1 MSTAA
6 FTTGSVFATEGSGI
20 GIDFTATNLT
30 TDTPPA
36 PKYNA
41 TGAYVKTNKGPAY
54 YCKAAGTGGLAV
66 GSYVALTQSATTG
79 LMTAT
84 EEDTTTSGSDPRKGG
99 IAIVAVAE
107 NAYGWILTGP
117 FDLVPVQVANGVSA
131 GAALTTT
138 ATAGELGAGGDT
150 VTGGLRTLEASG
162 ASGLTACS
170 CDYGLGTNT

>member
-20 GIDFTATNLT
+20 RIDFTSADAT

-54 YCKAAGTGGLAV
+54 YVLAGSGGWAA

-79 LMTAT
+79 LMTGT
-84 EEDTTTSGSDPRKGG
+84 KEDTTTSGSDPRKG
-99 IAIVAVAE
+99 AVAI
-107 NAYGWILTGP
+107 AAVAADSYGWVLAGP
-117 FDLVPVQVANGVSA
+117 FDLVPVQVANGVAA

-150 VTGGLRTLEASG
+150 VTGLRTLEASG
-162 ASGLTACS
+162 ATGLTACS
-170 CDYGLGTNT
+170 CDYGLGTNN

>member
-1 MSTAA
+1 MATAA
-6 FTTGSVFATEGSGI
+6 FSTGSVFATSGAGI
-20 GIDFTATNLT
+20 RIDFASADLT

-41 TGAYVKTNKGPAY
+41 VGAAVMTNKGPAL
-54 YCKAAGTGGLAV
+54 YCLSGTGGWAA

-79 LMTAT
+79 LITAT
-84 EEDTTTSGSDPRKGG
+84 KEDTTTSGSDPRKGG
-99 IAIVAVAE
+99 VGIAAVAAA
-107 NAYGWILTGP
+107 AYGWILTGP